1 MTEPTTQV
9 LDVDAIGVE
18 EGFNPRGAF
27 DETALAELEASVR
40 ENGVVSA
47 LTVRSDGNGSFV
59 LVAGE
64 RRLRAAKRAGLKQVP
79 VVVRDG
85 SGALAAA
92 VAENLIRADLDPIET
107 ARGLRRLAEAEKL
120 GTHKQLAARIG
131 KSANYV
137 SERLRLLQ
145 LPERA
150 QEAIA
155 AGKVPVAAEKHLRK
169 VAAVSPRVAE
179 CVCELA
185 QRDEV
190 DGRDLVERFGEVL
203 AGVEQAEF
211 TDPPTFVEVGHGGAS
226 ILDLVSDQERA
237 EALIERQEAASPD
250 RFYGRGSIRFA
261 EADLDA
267 ARAAGCLLEFET
279 GSGDWL
285 HSQAW
290 ICDGEFAVDLAE
302 RVVERAEKEAAKRAK
317 EQAERAGA
325 EVPDA
330 GEGADPAEVDR
341 RRRAKEREDAKQ
353 AAGIARGFNLALGA
367 NLVNRRGAKTRKAH
381 SLARAKAIALIFL
394 RDNESL
400 AGAGLRLVL
409 PQLQEVEVK
418 RLKSGES
425 REKVTY
431 SGSVECAEYL
441 RNRVQEAK
449 SADEVLE
456 LLADAL
462 LAAEFADEAAV
473 ARSNRVGWWNGAAG
487 DAIALLAADAK
498 AVKPRRSRK
507 RG

>member
-18 EGFNPRGAF
+18 DGFNPRGAF
-27 DETALAELEASVR
+27 DESALAELEASIR

-47 LTVRSDGNGSFV
+47 LTVRSDGNGGFV

-92 VAENLIRADLDPIET
+92 VAENLIRTDLDPIET
-107 ARGLRRLAEAEKL
+107 ARGLQRLAEAEKL

-145 LPERA
+145 LPEGA

-155 AGKVPVAAEKHLRK
+155 VGKVPVAAEKHLRK

-185 QRDEV
+185 QRGEV

-211 TDPPTFVEVGHGGAS
+211 TDPPTFVEVSRGAS
-226 ILDLVSDQERA
+226 IPDLVSDRERA
-237 EALIERQEAASPD
+237 AALIERQEAASPD
-250 RFYGRGSIRFA
+250 RFYGRGFVRLT

-267 ARAAGCLLEFET
+267 ARAAGCLLEFDT
-279 GSGDWL
+279 GSESWSY
-285 HSQAW
+285 SQAW
-290 ICDGEFAVDLAE
+290 ICDAEFAVDLAE

-317 EQAERAGA
+317 EQAEQAGA

-330 GEGADPAEVDR
+330 GEGADPAELDR

-394 RDNESL
+394 GDNESL

-418 RLKSGES
+418 RLKSGEP

-431 SGSVECAEYL
+431 SGATSCAEYL

-449 SADEVLE
+449 STDEVLE

-462 LAAEFADEAAV
+462 LAAQLADEAAV
-473 ARSNRVGWWNGAAG
+473 SRSNRVGWWNGAG
-487 DAIALLAADAK
+487 QDAIALLATDAK
-498 AVKPRRSRK
+498 AVKPRRPRN